1 LYPLTAEVLALQV
14 RLTLCATVVTPVPER
29 ETLAGELP
37 ALLVIEAA
45 PLALPFAAGENPT
58 AKEVVAPALTVKGVA
73 TLLLNPGPVTATDET
88 EASAA
93 PVFESVTVRELL
105 VPTFTLPNESN
116 AGDAF
121 RIATGVVTPV
131 PVNESVFGDPLRL
144 LAIAAEPVALPVV
157 VGLKTTLAVKLV
169 PGVMLSGN
177 VIPPMLKAE
186 PVIVIEDTTTLSVP
200 VFVTITA
207 FVLVVPTVALP
218 KESELGDMVA
228 ETVPPGFV
236 V

>member
-1 LYPLTAEVLALQV
+1 
-14 RLTLCATVVTPVPER
+14 VTPVPER

-45 PLALPFAAGENPT
+45 PLALPFDVGKNPMLS
-58 AKEVVAPALTVKGVA
+58 EVLVPALTVNGVA
-73 TLLLNPGPVTATDET
+73 TLLLNPGPVTVTDET

-105 VPTFTLPNESN
+105 VPTFTLPNASN

-131 PVNESVFGDPLRL
+131 PVNETVFGDPLRL
-144 LAIAAEPVALPVV
+144 LAIVAAPVALPAV
-157 VGLKTTLAVKLV
+157 VGLKTTLAVELV
-169 PGVMLSGN
+169 PGAMVSGN
-177 VIPPMLKAE
+177 VIPLMLKAE
-186 PVIVIEDTTTLSVP
+186 PVIVIEDTTTSAVP
-200 VFVTITA
+200 VFVTMIA

-218 KESELGDMVA
+218 KDSELGEIVA
-228 ETVPPGFV
+228 EIVPPGLV